1 LAGLAFVVT
10 GVLETVER
18 ETANSLIK
26 QCGGR
31 VTSTVSRNTSYIVV
45 GDNSGP
51 LKIKKVSYI
60 CGNIILIK

>member
-10 GVLETVER
+10 GVLETIER
-18 ETANSLIK
+18 DTANSLIK

-45 GDNSGP
+45 GDEPGP
-51 LKIKKVSYI
+51 SKIKKVGYVY
-60 CGNIILIK
+60 GNIILIK